1 MCASRYCNTESY
13 ISFGLLLRVSP
24 TLLDF
29 RNNLNFTIMNYEK
42 IPDYKKLDY
51 MITDLNYFELGGANP
66 AWLLD
71 NNLIEHISEIK
82 RLSEHIYANVPNW
95 VKSYYSLLEPL
106 QLQNMLHTRR
116 CS

>member
-1 MCASRYCNTESY
+1 
-13 ISFGLLLRVSP
+13 
-24 TLLDF
+24 
-29 RNNLNFTIMNYEK
+29 MNYEK

-82 RLSEHIYANVPNW
+82 RLSEHIYTNVPNW

-116 CS
+116 CSLIKENSYD